1 MSLAR
6 ELLKLKSDE
15 TLRST
20 TATVTNDTPF
30 TVTLADGVEITDPPR
45 AGTYTPAVDDV
56 VFVLRPGD
64 GFLVLCNI
72 V

>member
-6 ELLKLKSDE
+6 ELLKLKSGE
-15 TLRST
+15 TLTAT
-20 TATVTNDTPF
+20 TAMVTNVAPF
-30 TVTLADGVEITDPPR
+30 TVTLADGVAISDPPR
-45 AGTYTPAVDDV
+45 AGSYTPAVDDV